1 MVRIAPIRLAYN
13 PKTLWFDPG
22 DLELKKEDP
31 VVVSTARGLEFGR
44 MADDVFEAADELLL
58 LVPDADAQELTKLRQ
73 LVASPEPEASSEDEE

>member
-22 DLELKKEDP
+22 DLELGKEDP

-44 MADDVFEAADELLL
+44 MVDDVFEADR
-58 LVPDADAQELTKLRQ
+58 PR
-73 LVASPEPEASSEDEE
+73 